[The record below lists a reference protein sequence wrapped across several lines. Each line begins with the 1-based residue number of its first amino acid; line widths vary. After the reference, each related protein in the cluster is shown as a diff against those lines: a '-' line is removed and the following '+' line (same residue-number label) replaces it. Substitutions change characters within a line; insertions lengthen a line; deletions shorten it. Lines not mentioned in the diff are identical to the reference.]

1 MQPMSYYLIAALSV
15 VSYTAMMW
23 VLVDVM
29 GLSGRAAFNVRLAL
43 MALGILAGGL
53 WLWWKAKRGG
63 GLSGGGGALPAEAEM
78 LEPMFRDAEAKLAA
92 SRLGREA
99 RIGTLPLVLA
109 LGDEGS
115 AKSSTIVN
123 SGLDAELLAGHVYQE
138 GYVVPTRAVNLWFAR
153 DVVVVEAG
161 GKVLEDAGRWNA
173 ILRRLQP
180 ARLRSLFGGGRQA
193 PRSVVVF
200 MDAEKFLQPGAL
212 ENTTAIARRLNARLG
227 EVSRALGVQLPVYVL
242 FTRCDRIPFFTEYV
256 SNLSDE
262 ESRQVVG
269 VTVPLALGQ
278 GAGVYAEQETRR
290 LTMAMRDLFLGLA
303 DYRSPMLKREHNA
316 AKLPGIYEFPR
327 EFRKL
332 RQMLVQFTVELCRP
346 SQLQTSPYLRGL
358 YFSGVR
364 PIEVRE
370 AVRQRR
376 PAQGNLSD
384 ATGVFGGAAMEAQAA
399 PSVQTRRLPQWVFTH
414 RLFNEVILKDQA
426 AFGASARS
434 VGTDMARRG
443 LFAGAAV
450 LSLLLLT
457 AWTVSYFK
465 NRGLQAE
472 VKESVQAI
480 GMAQTDSQNLA
491 PADAL
496 RRLEGLRQNAELLSR
511 YSREGAPWSMR
522 WGLYTGDSLLPT
534 VRKLY
539 FGKFH
544 QLLFGQIQGGWLDWM
559 RRLPP
564 APGPND
570 DYQYTY
576 DTLKGYLMTTSH
588 HDKSTR
594 MWLSP
599 LLLSRWQGKAQADE
613 ERRRLARMQFD
624 FYSDELKI
632 ANPFSSENDAAA
644 IEKTRKYLAQFAAT
658 ERIYQYML
666 AEAGKKHPSINF
678 NRQFPGSASY
688 VMNNKEILGAFSKG
702 GWLFMEEAITKKFD
716 EYFAGEEWVL
726 GPQTASAVD
735 RAKIQQDLL
744 ARYRADFMG
753 NWREYI
759 RGGAVVRYASLDDA
773 VRKLG
778 QLSGAQ
784 SYLLA
789 MICVA
794 SENTSAATV
803 QEVKDALQPA
813 QYVTPAGCTDRYI
826 GQTNQMYMNGL
837 LGLQASLEQA
847 ARANNPQD
855 PAVGQTL
862 SMAAQ
867 AKQAARQVAQG
878 FRIDKEGRV
887 DQMVQKHLEDPITY
901 VENLL
906 GRLGPAQVNGAA
918 RQFCVEFG
926 NLTKKYPFDTNSRI
940 DASIEE
946 VNSVFRPQNGSLWV
960 FYESTLKN
968 HLIRQGAQFVPNPS
982 SSGIRITPAFLRF
995 FNRAASFSDA
1005 LYKNGASQ
1013 EPMVNYTIRALG
1025 SEGVQRLTLRLDG
1038 QELKSTGAGGQQASF
1053 TWPGRGARE
1062 ARLAGSLGGPELGW
1076 LSYDGL
1082 WAVFRLFAEA
1092 ERWQPSGSGFSFEWV
1107 PKTSGQP
1114 MRLGDGRPLTVRY
1127 YLDMGTSA
1135 PIFQRNY
1142 LAGFQCVS
1150 QAAQ

>member
-1 MQPMSYYLIAALSV
+1 MQPMSMYIIAALGL
-15 VSYTAMMW
+15 VSYTATTW
-23 VLVDVM
+23 ILVDVL
-29 GLSGRAAFNVRLAL
+29 GLSGRAAFNVRLGL
-43 MALGILAGGL
+43 MALGILSAGL
-53 WLWWKAKRGG
+53 WLWWKQKRGG
-63 GLSGGGGALPAEAEM
+63 AGAEGGALPAEAEM

-92 SRLGREA
+92 SKLGREA
-99 RIGTLPLVLA
+99 RLGTLPLVLA

-161 GKVLEDAGRWNA
+161 GKLLSDAGRWTA

-180 ARLRSLFGGGRQA
+180 ARLKSLFGAGRQA

-200 MDAEKFLQPGAL
+200 VDAEKFLQPGAM
-212 ENTTAIARRLNARLG
+212 ENTTTMARRLNARLG

-262 ESRQVVG
+262 ESRQVLG

-278 GAGVYAEQETRR
+278 GAGVYAEEETRR
-290 LTMAMRDLFLGLA
+290 LTHAMQDLFLGLA

-316 AKLPGIYEFPR
+316 VKLPGIYEFPR

-346 SQLQTSPYLRGL
+346 SQLQTSPYLRGV

-364 PIEVRE
+364 PVEVRE
-370 AVRQRR
+370 AVRQRT
-376 PAQGNLSD
+376 PAPG
-384 ATGVFGGAAMEAQAA
+384 MEA
-399 PSVQTRRLPQWVFTH
+399 PSVQVRRLPQWVFTH
-414 RLFNEVILKDQA
+414 RLFNEVVLSDQA

-434 VGTDMARRG
+434 VGTDMMRRA
-443 LFAGAAV
+443 LFGGVAA
-450 LSLLLLT
+450 LSLLLL
-457 AWTVSYFK
+457 AGWTVSYFK
-465 NRGLQAE
+465 NKSLQSE
-472 VKESVQAI
+472 VRESVQEI
-480 GMAQTDSQNLA
+480 GRVQVSSQNLA

-534 VRKLY
+534 VRRLY
-539 FGKFH
+539 FGRFH
-544 QLLFGQIQGGWLDWM
+544 QLLFGQTQAGLLDWM
-559 RRLPP
+559 RRLPLT
-564 APGPND
+564 PGPSD

-576 DTLKGYLMTTSH
+576 DTLKGYLITTSH
-588 HDKSTR
+588 PDKSTK
-594 MWLSP
+594 MFLSP
-599 LLLSRWQGKAQADE
+599 LLMDRWKGKVQVDDERQKLS
-613 ERRRLARMQFD
+613 RMQFD

-632 ANPFSSENDAAA
+632 ANPFSRENDTAA

-678 NRQFPGSASY
+678 NRQFPGSAGY
-688 VMNNKEILGAFSKG
+688 VMNNKEIAGAFTKG
-702 GWLFMEEAITKKFD
+702 GWVFMEEAITRKFD

-726 GPQTASAVD
+726 GPQTAGAID

-744 ARYRADFMG
+744 ARYRADFIG

-759 RGGAVVRYASLDDA
+759 RSGAVVRYGSLDDA

-778 QLSGAQ
+778 QLSGTQ

-803 QEVKDALQPA
+803 AEVKEALQPA
-813 QYVTPAGCTDRYI
+813 QHVTPAGCTDRYI
-826 GQTNQMYMNGL
+826 GNTNQMYMNGL

-855 PAVGQTL
+855 PSIGQTL
-862 SMAAQ
+862 SMASQ

-918 RQFCVEFG
+918 RQFCGEFG
-926 NLTKKYPFDTNSRI
+926 NLVKKYPFDTNSKV
-940 DASIEE
+940 DATIEE
-946 VNSVFRPQNGSLWV
+946 VNSVFRPQSGSLWV

-968 HLIRQGAQFVPNPS
+968 HLVRQGAEFAPNPS
-982 SSGIRITPAFLRF
+982 SSGIRITPGFLRF
-995 FNRAASFSDA
+995 FNRAVSFSDA
-1005 LYKNGASQ
+1005 LYSRGGSQ
-1013 EPMVNYTIRALG
+1013 EPGVNYMIRALG
-1025 SEGVQRLTLRLDG
+1025 SEGIQRLTLRLDG
-1038 QELKSTGAGGQQASF
+1038 QELKSSGAGGQQANF

-1092 ERWQPSGSGFSFEWV
+1092 ERWQPTGSGFSFEWV

>member
-1 MQPMSYYLIAALSV
+1 MQPMSYYMIAALSV
-15 VSYTAMMW
+15 VSYTAITW
-23 VLVDVM
+23 ILVDVM
-29 GLSGRAAFNVRLAL
+29 GLSGRAAFTVRIVL

-53 WLWWKAKRGG
+53 WLWWKSKRGG
-63 GLSGGGGALPAEAEM
+63 AAGGGALPAEAEM

-92 SRLGREA
+92 SRLGKEA
-99 RIGTLPLVLA
+99 RLGTLPLVLA

-138 GYVVPTRAVNLWFAR
+138 GYIVPTRAVNLWFAR

-161 GKVLEDAGRWNA
+161 GKLIEDAGRWTA

-180 ARLRSLFGGGRQA
+180 ARLKSLFGGGRQA

-200 MDAEKFLQPGAL
+200 VDAERFVQPGAQ
-212 ENTTAIARRLNARLG
+212 EATVAIARRLNARLG

-262 ESRQVVG
+262 EARQVVG

-278 GAGVYAEQETRR
+278 GAGVYAEEETRR
-290 LTMAMRDLFLGLA
+290 LTLAMQDLFLGLA

-316 AKLPGIYEFPR
+316 VKLPGIYEFPR
-327 EFRKL
+327 EFRKM

-358 YFSGVR
+358 YFAGVR
-364 PIEVRE
+364 PVEVRE

-376 PAQGNLSD
+376 QTQGGMAE
-384 ATGVFGGAAMEAQAA
+384 ATGVFTGEGMEAAQAA
-399 PSVQTRRLPQWVFTH
+399 PSVQVRRLPQWVFTH
-414 RLFNEVILKDQA
+414 RLFNEVILRDQA

-434 VGTDMARRG
+434 VGTDMARR
-443 LFAGAAV
+443 
-450 LSLLLLT
+450 LLLGGT
-457 AWTVSYFK
+457 AALALLLMTLWTVSFFK

-472 VKESVQAI
+472 VRESVQAI
-480 GMAQTDSQNLA
+480 GQVRTDSQNLA

-496 RRLEGLRQNAELLSR
+496 RRLEALRQNAELLSR
-511 YSREGAPWSMR
+511 YGREGAPWGMR
-522 WGLYTGDSLLPT
+522 WGLYTGDALLPT
-534 VRKLY
+534 VRRLY
-539 FGKFH
+539 FGRFH
-544 QLLFGQIQGGWLDWM
+544 QLLFGQTQGGLLDWM
-559 RRLPP
+559 KRLPLT
-564 APGPND
+564 PGPSD

-576 DTLKGYLMTTSH
+576 DTLKGYLITTSH
-588 HDKSTR
+588 HDKSTK
-594 MWLSP
+594 MFLPP
-599 LLLSRWQGKAQADE
+599 LLMNRWAGKQEVDDERKKLSK
-613 ERRRLARMQFD
+613 MQFD

-632 ANPFSSENDAAA
+632 ANPFTSENDAAA

-666 AEAGKKHPSINF
+666 SEAGKKCSSINF

-688 VMNNKEILGAFSKG
+688 VVNNKEIAGAFTKA
-702 GWLFMEEAITKKFD
+702 GWVFMEEAITKKFD

-726 GPQTASAVD
+726 GPQAAGSID
-735 RAKIQQDLL
+735 RAKIQQELL
-744 ARYRADFMG
+744 ARYRADFIG

-759 RGGAVVRYASLDDA
+759 RSSAVVRYANLNDA
-773 VRKLG
+773 VQKLG
-778 QLSGAQ
+778 QLSGTQ

-789 MICVA
+789 LICVA

-803 QEVKDALQPA
+803 AEVKDALQPA
-813 QYVTPAGCTDRYI
+813 QHVTPAGCTERYI
-826 GQTNQMYMNGL
+826 GGSNQMYMNGL

-862 SMAAQ
+862 SMASQ

-887 DQMVQKHLEDPITY
+887 DQMVQKLLEDPITY

-918 RQFCVEFG
+918 RQFCMEFG
-926 NLTKKYPFDTNSRI
+926 NLVKKYPFDTNSKV
-940 DASIEE
+940 DATIEE
-946 VNSVFRPQNGSLWV
+946 VNSVFRPQNGTLWV
-960 FYESTLKN
+960 FYEATLKS
-968 HLIRQGAQFVPNPS
+968 HLVKQGSEWAPNPAS
-982 SSGIRITPAFLRF
+982 AGIRITPAFLRF
-995 FNRAASFSDA
+995 FNRASSFSDA
-1005 LYKNGASQ
+1005 LYKNGAAQ
-1013 EPMVNYTIRALG
+1013 EANVNYTIRALS
-1025 SEGVQRLTLRLDG
+1025 SEGIQRLTLRLDG

-1127 YLDMGTSA
+1127 FLDMGTSA